1 MDIKKALTFSQW
13 KTEMDKVELQTNQ
26 VRYKST

>member
-13 KTEMDKVELQTNQ
+13 KTKMDKVELQTNQ